1 MLTKIPIAGTVRM
14 ISANVTD
21 EFAHAVLYDE
31 RLPSRLGSLLCGVN
45 PCCVASSLL
54 LRSSRF
60 HFPVWPR
67 MVQPTP
73 SGVQCSIH
81 RAAVLSAQPS
91 LSGTTPPEFTTSRPL
106 TTPDTSRSPCCHL
119 EITLRASLPRACRHS
134 SVPAFMSPLAAPL
147 RSALDSPS

>member
-1 MLTKIPIAGTVRM
+1 M
-14 ISANVTD
+14 
-21 EFAHAVLYDE
+21 LYDE
-31 RLPSRLGSLLCGVN
+31 RLPSRLDSLLCGVN

-54 LRSSRF
+54 LRSSPF

-67 MVQPTP
+67 MVQLAP

-91 LSGTTPPEFTTSRPL
+91 LSGTTPLELTTSRPL
-106 TTPDTSRSPCCHL
+106 TTPDTSHSRCCRPGT
-119 EITLRASLPRACRHS
+119 TLRASPPRACRHS

-147 RSALDSPS
+147 RSALDFPSLELMKVSRFRLSPVR